1 MVGGLG
7 EALLHPVG
15 NLPPF
20 SECEMEF
27 VRVLALLPGN
37 CAKERNNVIG
47 HVVLQGRAV
56 TDGINISQWGS
67 YDPEVRICHQGMLV
81 VLPFQLVRKCFTK
94 VRSRCTRVLA
104 TAIPGLWDPSP
115 LTDTS

>member
-1 MVGGLG
+1 MG

-20 SECEMEF
+20 SECEMQF

-37 CAKERNNVIG
+37 CAQERNYVVG

-56 TDGINISQWGS
+56 TDGINVSQGSS
-67 YDPEVRICHQGMLV
+67 YDPEVCICLQGMLV
-81 VLPFQLVRKCFTK
+81 VLPFQFIRKCFTK
-94 VRSRCTRVLA
+94 ARSCCTRVLA
-104 TAIPGLWDPSP
+104 TAIPGLWDPSS